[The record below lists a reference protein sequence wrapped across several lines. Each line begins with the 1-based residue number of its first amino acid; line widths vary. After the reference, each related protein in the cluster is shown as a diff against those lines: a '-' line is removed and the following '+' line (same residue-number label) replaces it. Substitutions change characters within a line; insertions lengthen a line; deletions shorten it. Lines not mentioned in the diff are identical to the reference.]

1 MANQEL
7 DIESDLG
14 DLTFEQAL
22 ARLDEMVAALEAGEL
37 SLSDA
42 TRLFEQGMKLARL
55 CSEMLATAELKISRI
70 RTTYGE
76 QMSMLSDPDGDRPG
90 DGSC

>member
-1 MANQEL
+1 MTGSPRE
-7 DIESDLG
+7 EKTDLV

-22 ARLDEMVAALEAGEL
+22 GRLDETVKALEAGEL

-42 TRLFEQGMKLARL
+42 THLFEEGMKLARI
-55 CSEMLATAELKISRI
+55 CSEMLATAELRISRI

-76 QMSMLSDPDGDRPG
+76 QMSMLGDQDGNHPE

>member
-1 MANQEL
+1 MAKQEQ
-7 DIESDLG
+7 DIEPDLS

-22 ARLDEMVAALEAGEL
+22 NRLDETVVSLEAGEL
-37 SLSDA
+37 NLSDA

-76 QMSMLSDPDGDRPG
+76 QMSMLGGNDGDQPS